1 MMLQFFDMQDES
13 NPANGTTIKD
23 QARLVRLLEGARKRE
38 PFFFELEA
46 ENGYKLLV
54 GIGQSIGCVQF
65 SSTNGSPPYLMAVGN
80 DAADERSDDYQD
92 FLAGGTLT
100 PVPRHFCLPFDT
112 MRQIA
117 VYFMETGEP
126 NPIVSWEQI

>member
-54 GIGQSIGCVQF
+54 GIGQSTGCVQF
-65 SSTNGSPPYLMAVGN
+65 SSKNGDPPYLMAVGN
-80 DAADERSDDYQD
+80 DGADECSEDYQH
-92 FLAGGTLT
+92 FLSGGTAT
-100 PVPRHFCLPFDT
+100 PVSRRFCLPFDT
-112 MRQIA
+112 LRRIA
-117 VYFMETGEP
+117 VYFMETGERYP
-126 NPIVSWEQI
+126 TVSWEQI

>member
-38 PFFFELEA
+38 PFFFELET

-65 SSTNGSPPYLMAVGN
+65 SPKNGDPPYLMAVGN
-80 DAADERSDDYQD
+80 DGADECSEDYQH
-92 FLAGGTLT
+92 FLSGGTAT
-100 PVPRHFCLPFDT
+100 PVSRRFCLPFDT
-112 MRQIA
+112 LRRIA
-117 VYFMETGEP
+117 VYFMETGERYP
-126 NPIVSWEQI
+126 TVSWEQI